1 MIHIEQVEIANF
13 RSFKENTH
21 TRDFKNLK
29 NINVITGI
37 NNTGKTNVLRAINL
51 FFYPEKIM
59 PEKDMNII
67 KFRTGGAS
75 KFPKISLH
83 FRDEDSFKD
92 EFGKKTTK
100 KYIITCEFQKNL
112 THKYKIKSYD
122 KQEAQI
128 KKKFENSTKIRNF
141 LNVKFKCVY
150 LSTTDEVIAKQ
161 TEKAVKDMI
170 LEYYQKKNRDVKE
183 SIEKFQRTYSE
194 MTNTLQSHI
203 AEIESS
209 LKDNFRPINNDNL
222 NVSPRLHINMNKDLT
237 EFLIDNL
244 AFQIDDSYSQD
255 ITSKG
260 AGIQRSTL
268 ILLNIFLLSE
278 IHNNKNKIILLDEP
292 EAFLYPLLIENI
304 KKNLEEQVLNMQNK
318 FQLFL
323 TTHSRTFLNEVNNE
337 QYNYLNIKQE
347 SETKTFVRSPNAEDT
362 VKFSVVEPYN
372 DRIKNEVL
380 RNYGLL
386 NELDDYEHIVICE
399 GKTDENYLLKLF
411 EKKDFIPQIRTS
423 DQYNQKEIGRGANSI
438 LNILSFLDDVSTIK
452 RNVYILL
459 DGDKE
464 GAMIAS
470 KIKKNKYNNIKY
482 NVHVLDSQQN
492 IEDKVFTR
500 EQYVE
505 RVLKKFREEFKTC
518 KAKFKDIM
526 YQENNLNES
535 VISITKR
542 FIELYKININMNK
555 LKHFLSTDLEHENL
569 MGEDLVDDILR
580 FFKYDEH

>member
-13 RSFKENTH
+13 RSFKESKH

-29 NINVITGI
+29 NINVITGV

-51 FFYPEKIM
+51 FFYPEKIT

-67 KFRTGGAS
+67 KFRTGGAT

-83 FRDEDSFKD
+83 FRDEDSFK
-92 EFGKKTTK
+92 EASGNHCTK
-100 KYIITCEFQKNL
+100 KYVITCEFKDNLRYEYKVKNY
-112 THKYKIKSYD
+112 T
-122 KQEAQI
+122 KQNEQI
-128 KKKFENSTKIRNF
+128 KTKFKSSTKIRNF
-141 LNVKFKCVY
+141 LQSKFKCVY

-170 LEYYQKKNRDVKE
+170 LEYYQKKNNVVKE

-209 LKDNFRPINNDNL
+209 LKENFKPINNDNL
-222 NVSPRLHINMNKDLT
+222 NVTPRLQINENKDLT

-278 IHNNKNKIILLDEP
+278 IHSTKNKIILLDEP

-304 KKNLEEQVLNMQNK
+304 KKNLEEQVLNNQNK

-323 TTHSRTFLNEVNNE
+323 TTHSRTFLNEVNNNR
-337 QYNYLNIKQE
+337 YKYLNIKQQ
-347 SETKTFVRSPNAEDT
+347 SETKEFVRSSNKEDI
-362 VKFSVVEPYN
+362 VKVSVVEPYN
-372 DRIKNEVL
+372 DRIKNKVL

-399 GKTDENYLLKLF
+399 GKTDKNYLVKLF
-411 EKKDFIPQIRTS
+411 ENKDFIPQIRIS
-423 DQYNQKEIGRGANSI
+423 DEYIQKEIGRGANSI
-438 LNILSFLDDVSTIK
+438 LNILSFLDDVSPIT

-459 DGDKE
+459 DGDEE
-464 GAMIAS
+464 GS
-470 KIKKNKYNNIKY
+470 KIENKIKSNNYKNINYKICK
-482 NVHVLDSQQN
+482 LEPMQN

-500 EQYVE
+500 EQYVD
-505 RVLKKFREEFKTC
+505 RVFNKFGNEFKEY
-518 KAKFKDIM
+518 KREFKERIFD
-526 YQENNLNES
+526 ENKKNES
-535 VISITKR
+535 VIITTKR
-542 FIELYKININMNK
+542 FIDLFGIEVNINK
-555 LKHFLSTDLEHENL
+555 LKHFISTDLEHETLN
-569 MGEDLVDDILR
+569 GQDIVEDILK
-580 FFKYDEH
+580 FFKYEEQ